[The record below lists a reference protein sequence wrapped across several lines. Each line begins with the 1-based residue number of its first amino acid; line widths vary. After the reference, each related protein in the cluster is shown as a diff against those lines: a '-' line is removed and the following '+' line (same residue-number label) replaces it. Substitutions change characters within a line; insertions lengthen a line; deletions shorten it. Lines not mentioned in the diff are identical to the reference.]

1 MSQTNFKKFMVEPY
15 SNSMGGMKSSMSIS
29 QTRTSSGLN
38 INTNR
43 QYRLRKTSS
52 NSDYNQQSVRI
63 NDSTYESNSRRI
75 MLSASTKDR
84 KESIPEVPKRVH
96 LKKRPKE
103 KLSDNAYLN
112 QVQ

>member
-1 MSQTNFKKFMVEPY
+1 MGEPY
-15 SNSMGGMKSSMSIS
+15 GNSIGGMKSSMSIS
-29 QTRTSSGLN
+29 QTQSSSRLN

-43 QYRLRKTSS
+43 QFRNRKTSS
-52 NSDYNQQSVRI
+52 NSDYNQQSVRM
-63 NDSTYESNSRRI
+63 NDSTHDSNSRRI

-84 KESIPEVPKRVH
+84 KESIPEIPKRVH